1 MENEIKL
8 TLEQEAPAAPTLTL
22 EGAEP
27 EEPQAQEGAKPT
39 TRDES
44 ILSP

>member
-8 TLEQEAPAAPTLTL
+8 TLEQAPPQAPTLTL

-27 EEPQAQEGAKPT
+27 EQPEAAVEPFRGVGLRTSNQ
-39 TRDES
+39 
-44 ILSP
+44 